1 MVHTDIKNLTTL
13 KVIGVSSNKLCFTW
27 GSKPNAL
34 ILPKRAQNTKQWY
47 VVWYRVTHGSRTFL
61 EQIVHGKWL
70 WEGDELEVFPPL
82 MECQSSHN
90 GAVDVT
96 TSFVHLR

>member
-1 MVHTDIKNLTTL
+1 MKSFPIVAE
-13 KVIGVSSNKLCFTW
+13 CFII
-27 GSKPNAL
+27 
-34 ILPKRAQNTKQWY
+34 ILGLVKK
-47 VVWYRVTHGSRTFL
+47 YRVTHGSRTFL

-90 GAVDVT
+90 GAVNVT
-96 TSFVHLR
+96 TSFVRLR